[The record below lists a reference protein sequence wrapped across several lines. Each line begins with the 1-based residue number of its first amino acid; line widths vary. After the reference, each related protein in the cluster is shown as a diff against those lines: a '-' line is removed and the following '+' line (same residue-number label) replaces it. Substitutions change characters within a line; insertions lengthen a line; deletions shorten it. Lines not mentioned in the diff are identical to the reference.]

1 MLIFAVLFNIGGAY
15 VIFET
20 ARMNIRREV
29 KRKIKAGVPEDQ
41 LHTLRFLNSEIE
53 NGTAGIHWKE
63 SREFEYKGC
72 MYDIVHTKYSGDYTI
87 YECVNDVQEE
97 VLFAQLDKMTKEA
110 SSKDQNTRQK
120 TRTLL
125 QLLIH
130 EAIVDNN
137 AGDKPQT
144 FLKDFPAK
152 LINGTTYVYLE
163 VPTPPP
169 IYIS

>member
-20 ARMNIRREV
+20 ARINIRREV

-41 LHTLRFLNSEIE
+41 LHTLRFLTSEIE
-53 NGTAGIHWKE
+53 NGTAGINWKE
-63 SREFEYKGC
+63 SREFEFKGC

-130 EAIVDNN
+130 EALVDIG
-137 AGDKPQT
+137 AGDLQNT
-144 FLKDFPAK
+144 FAKGFPSK
-152 LINGTTYVYLE
+152 LIKGTTTVYPE
-163 VPTPPP
+163 IPTPPP
-169 IYIS
+169 IRV